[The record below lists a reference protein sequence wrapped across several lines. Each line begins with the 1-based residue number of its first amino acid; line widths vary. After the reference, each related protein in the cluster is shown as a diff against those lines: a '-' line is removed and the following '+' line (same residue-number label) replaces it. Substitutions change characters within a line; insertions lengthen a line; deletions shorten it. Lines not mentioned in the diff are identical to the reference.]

1 MDQHQ
6 SQAATFEAF
15 DDCEN
20 IGSNPAPDSP
30 IGEIIE
36 ARYGRRAL
44 LGSAATLAALSAG
57 LPRDAEAQS
66 AVPVSGGPSSLTFSE
81 QGVPAIN

>member
-6 SQAATFEAF
+6 NQIETFEAF

-36 ARYGRRAL
+36 AARCSVPPPRWLPFQPGFRVMPKRNQL
-44 LGSAATLAALSAG
+44 CRFQVG
-57 LPRDAEAQS
+57 LP
-66 AVPVSGGPSSLTFSE
+66 P
-81 QGVPAIN
+81 

>member
-6 SQAATFEAF
+6 NQIETFEAF

-44 LGSAATLAALSAG
+44 AILTISDHLLTHEALPSDQRERSFGDMVEIALKAAFA
-57 LPRDAEAQS
+57 
-66 AVPVSGGPSSLTFSE
+66 
-81 QGVPAIN
+81 